1 MSVIRVLLADDHEL
15 VRSGIRLI
23 LHTLDGVQVVADARD
38 GHGAIEL
45 VEALRPDI
53 ALLDISMPGLNGI
66 ETTALIRCRF
76 PQTRVVILSMHAGE
90 EYVSQALRAGASG
103 YLLKDATP
111 MELDLALRSVA
122 RGETYLSP
130 RVSGAVVEKYLRCAE
145 TATGPLDAITPRQR
159 EILRLIAEGQST
171 KQMAAQLE
179 VSIKTVE
186 THRALLMDR
195 LGIHDI
201 AGLVRFAVRVG
212 MVQGDR

>member
-1 MSVIRVLLADDHEL
+1 MSGIRVLLADDHAL
-15 VRSGIRLI
+15 VRSGIRMI
-23 LHTLDGVQVVADARD
+23 LQTLDGVQVVADAQD
-38 GHGAIEL
+38 GRAAIEL

-66 ETTALIRCRF
+66 ETAARIRSRF
-76 PQTRVVILSMHAGE
+76 PQTRVVILSMQAGE

-111 MELDLALRSVA
+111 MELDLALRAVA

-130 RVSGAVVEKYLRCAE
+130 RISGVVVEKYLRSAE
-145 TATGPLDAITPRQR
+145 LAAGPLDAITPRQR
-159 EILRLIAEGQST
+159 EILRLIAEGHST
-171 KQMAAQLE
+171 KQMAALLD

-186 THRALLMDR
+186 THRALLMAR

-212 MVQGDR
+212 LVQGDR

>member
-1 MSVIRVLLADDHEL
+1 MIRVLLADDHEL

-23 LHTLDGVQVVADARD
+23 LHTLDGVQVVAEARD

-53 ALLDISMPGLNGI
+53 ALLDISMPELNGI
-66 ETTALIRCRF
+66 EAAARIRTRF
-76 PQTRVVILSMHAGE
+76 PETRVVILSMHAGE
-90 EYVSQALRAGASG
+90 EYVSQALKAGASG

-111 MELDLALRSVA
+111 MELDLALRAVA

-130 RVSGAVVEKYLRCAE
+130 RVSGAVVEKYLRSAE
-145 TATGPLDAITPRQR
+145 LATGPLDVLTPRQR
-159 EILRLIAEGQST
+159 EILLLIAEGRST
-171 KQMAAQLE
+171 RQMAAQLG
-179 VSIKTVE
+179 VSIRTVE

-212 MVQGDR
+212 LVPGDR

>member
-15 VRSGIRLI
+15 VRSGIRLV
-23 LHTLDGVQVVADARD
+23 LQTLDGVQVVAEARD
-38 GHGAIEL
+38 GKGALEL

-66 ETTALIRCRF
+66 ETAARIRSRF
-76 PQTRVVILSMHAGE
+76 PETRVVILSMHAGE

-111 MELDLALRSVA
+111 MELDLALRAVA
-122 RGETYLSP
+122 LGETYLSP
-130 RVSGAVVEKYLRCAE
+130 RISGAVVEKYLRSAE
-145 TATGPLDAITPRQR
+145 LATGPLDVLTPRQR
-159 EILRLIAEGQST
+159 EILRLIAEGHST
-171 KQMAAQLE
+171 KQMAAQLD

-212 MVQGDR
+212 IVQGDR

>member
-1 MSVIRVLLADDHEL
+1 MSGIRVLLADDHAL
-15 VRSGIRLI
+15 VRSGIRMI
-23 LHTLDGVQVVADARD
+23 LQTLDGVQVVADAED
-38 GHGAIEL
+38 GRSAIEL

-66 ETTALIRCRF
+66 ETAARIRSRF

-90 EYVSQALRAGASG
+90 EYVAQALRAGASG

-111 MELDLALRSVA
+111 AELDSALRAVV

-130 RVSGAVVEKYLRCAE
+130 RISGAVVERSLRSADV
-145 TATGPLDAITPRQR
+145 ATGPLEALTPRQR
-159 EILRLIAEGQST
+159 EILRLIAEGHST
-171 KQMAAQLE
+171 KQMAAQLD
-179 VSIKTVE
+179 VSVKTVE
-186 THRALLMDR
+186 THRALLMER

-212 MVQGDR
+212 IVPGDR

>member
-1 MSVIRVLLADDHEL
+1 VSVIRVLLADDHEL

-23 LHTLDGVQVVADARD
+23 LQTLDGVQVIADARD

-66 ETTALIRCRF
+66 ETAVRIRSRF
-76 PQTRVVILSMHAGE
+76 PETRVVILSMHAGE
-90 EYVSQALRAGASG
+90 EYVSQALRAGATG

-111 MELDLALRSVA
+111 MELDLALRAVA
-122 RGETYLSP
+122 RGEIYLSP
-130 RVSGAVVEKYLRCAE
+130 RISGVVVEKYLRAAE
-145 TATGPLDAITPRQR
+145 LATGPLDAITPRQR
-159 EILRLIAEGQST
+159 EILRLIAEGHST
-171 KQMAAQLE
+171 KQMAAQLGL
-179 VSIKTVE
+179 SIKTVE
-186 THRALLMDR
+186 THRALLMER

-212 MVQGDR
+212 IVHEDR

>member
-1 MSVIRVLLADDHEL
+1 MSGIRVLLADDHAL
-15 VRSGIRLI
+15 VRSGIRMI
-23 LHTLDGVQVVADARD
+23 LQTLDGVQVVADAQD
-38 GHGAIEL
+38 GRAAIEL

-66 ETTALIRCRF
+66 ETAARIRSRF

-111 MELDLALRSVA
+111 MELDLALRAVA

-130 RVSGAVVEKYLRCAE
+130 RISGVVVEKYLRSAE
-145 TATGPLDAITPRQR
+145 LAAGPLDAITPRQR
-159 EILRLIAEGQST
+159 EILRLIAEGHST
-171 KQMAAQLE
+171 KQMAALLD

-186 THRALLMDR
+186 THRALLMER

-212 MVQGDR
+212 LVQGDR

>member
-1 MSVIRVLLADDHEL
+1 VSVIRVLLADDHEL
-15 VRSGIRLI
+15 VRSGIRLV
-23 LHTLDGVQVVADARD
+23 LQTLDGVQVVAEARD
-38 GHGAIEL
+38 GKGALEL

-66 ETTALIRCRF
+66 ETAARIRSRF
-76 PQTRVVILSMHAGE
+76 PETRVVILSMHAGE

-111 MELDLALRSVA
+111 MELDLALRAVA
-122 RGETYLSP
+122 LGETYLSP
-130 RVSGAVVEKYLRCAE
+130 RISGAVVEKYLRSAE
-145 TATGPLDAITPRQR
+145 LATGPLDVLTPRQR
-159 EILRLIAEGQST
+159 EILRLIAEGHST
-171 KQMAAQLE
+171 KQMAAQLD

-212 MVQGDR
+212 IVQGDR